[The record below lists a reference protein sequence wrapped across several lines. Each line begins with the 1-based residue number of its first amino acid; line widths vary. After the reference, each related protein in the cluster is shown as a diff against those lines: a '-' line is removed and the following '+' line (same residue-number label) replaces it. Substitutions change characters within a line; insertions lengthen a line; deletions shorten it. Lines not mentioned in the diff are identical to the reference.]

1 LAEEA
6 RVTEE
11 KRLAD
16 YADWEDPEFTGIP
29 FRSVD
34 VNGDGKLD
42 RNDYWQ
48 AMDSISVNYE
58 EIDELSD

>member
-6 RVTEE
+6 RAAEE

-16 YADWEDPEFTGIP
+16 YALWEEPESTGIP

-42 RNDYWQ
+42 RNDYFH
-48 AMDSISVNYE
+48 E
-58 EIDELSD
+58 